1 MRELF
6 LEEVQGT
13 DTGVFT
19 VSRELPST
27 VDGTLLFV
35 KNPRRIYVDLPQTRT
50 ETLITTLD
58 NIHIRQET
66 TTITIF
72 FSVEAKTV
80 AGYDDAVQNLQLLS
94 GSSVFKQEGYV
105 RNQCQVST
113 SYIDNVLITELT
125 YEFTKLI

>member
-6 LEEVQGT
+6 LDELQGT
-13 DTGVFT
+13 DTGVFS

-27 VDGTLLFV
+27 VDGTLLYV
-35 KNPRRIYVDLPQTRT
+35 KNPRRIYVDLPQTST

-66 TTITIF
+66 TQITIF
-72 FSVEAKTV
+72 FSVEAKIV

-113 SYIDNVLITELT
+113 SYLDNLLITELT